1 MKNTAHQT
9 MKSSDKN
16 NDADAKGAE
25 RKPFSERWSEQ
36 QVAKREQKYLRSVGQ
51 AYEALQSGVFDL
63 LSREEVEVLAR
74 ENGYTLGAGDA
85 KIPPLEFVL
94 CCALSSV
101 AEQKRGFASVWRI
114 LAAACGIT
122 VARSAPIQRF
132 GKASAALMQA
142 VFESA
147 VSRLPTPQQEEVTT
161 KLSIFERVLADDG
174 SVLRLSPL
182 LEKLFPATR
191 TNTMKAAAKLHARA
205 DLVNRRIVRV
215 ELTGERES
223 ELAVARRDPVEPG
236 TLYMSDL
243 GYTSYAFFAELKER
257 EADFL
262 FRLKS
267 SANPVVEKIRHGV
280 FAPRRSEGKKLGEM
294 EYCRTH
300 DTFDLDARFPYEAA
314 DGTKQSVTLRVVGVF
329 NKETEVYHCY
339 VTTLSP
345 EEFSPQEIA
354 DLYCLRWVIELLF
367 KLLKSS
373 CHLDHLGTKNPEA
386 LRTFI
391 YASLLMATIL
401 SAMAVTAAR
410 HAGLPPN
417 EISVLMLGH
426 AAPLMAIPLMLL
438 WQGRELTKEEMA
450 SMMMNIV
457 VNCCRQQNRKRA
469 HRKWGR
475 FVRQEE

>member
-1 MKNTAHQT
+1 MKNTASQT
-9 MKSSDKN
+9 MSPASNGADEKN
-16 NDADAKGAE
+16 AK
-25 RKPFSERWSEQ
+25 RKPFSERWSERQ
-36 QVAKREQKYLRSVGQ
+36 ESKRNQTYQRSLRH
-51 AYEALQSGVFDL
+51 AYKELQTGVFDL
-63 LSREEVEVLAR
+63 VSREEVEVLAR
-74 ENGYTLGAGDA
+74 KNGYTLGAGEA

-101 AEQKRGFASVWRI
+101 AEHKRGFASVWRI

-132 GKASAALMQA
+132 GKASAELMQA
-142 VFESA
+142 VFERA
-147 VSRLPTPQQEEVTT
+147 VSRLPTPQQEKVTT
-161 KLSIFERVLADDG
+161 KLSMFERVLADDG

-205 DLVNRRIVRV
+205 DLVNRRILRV
-215 ELTGERES
+215 EVTGERES
-223 ELAVARRDPVEPG
+223 ELAVARQDPVESG

-243 GYTSYAFFAELKER
+243 GYTSYAFFAEIKAG

-262 FRLKS
+262 FRLKKN
-267 SANPVVEKIRHGV
+267 ANPVVEKIRHGV
-280 FAPRRSEGKKLGEM
+280 FAPRRSEGKKLSEM
-294 EYCRTH
+294 EFCRTH
-300 DTFDLDARFPYEAA
+300 DTFDLDARFSYETE
-314 DGTKQSVTLRVVGVF
+314 DDSKKSVTLRVVGVF
-329 NKETEVYHCY
+329 NEETEVYHCY

-345 EEFSPQEIA
+345 KDFSPEEIA

-373 CHLDHLGTKNPEA
+373 CHLDHLDSKNPAA

-410 HAGLPPN
+410 HAGISPN

-426 AAPLMAIPLMLL
+426 AAPLM
-438 WQGRELTKEEMA
+438 G
-450 SMMMNIV
+450 
-457 VNCCRQQNRKRA
+457 
-469 HRKWGR
+469 
-475 FVRQEE
+475 

>member
-1 MKNTAHQT
+1 
-9 MKSSDKN
+9 
-16 NDADAKGAE
+16 
-25 RKPFSERWSEQ
+25 
-36 QVAKREQKYLRSVGQ
+36 V
-51 AYEALQSGVFDL
+51 
-63 LSREEVEVLAR
+63 SREEVEVLAR
-74 ENGYTLGAGDA
+74 KNGYTLGSGKA

-94 CCALSSV
+94 CCAMSSV
-101 AEQKRGFASVWRI
+101 AEHKRGFASVWRI
-114 LAAACGIT
+114 LAAACGIK

-142 VFESA
+142 VFERA
-147 VSRLPTPQQEEVTT
+147 VARLPTPRQDEVTT
-161 KLSIFERVLADDG
+161 KLSMFERVLADDG

-205 DLVNRRIVRV
+205 DLVNRRILRV
-215 ELTGERES
+215 EVTGERES

-243 GYTSYAFFAELKER
+243 GYTSYSYFAEIKER
-257 EADFL
+257 GADLL

-280 FAPRRSEGKKLGEM
+280 FAPKRSEGKQLCDM
-294 EYCRTH
+294 EFCRTY
-300 DTFDLDARFPYEAA
+300 DTFDLDARFPYEAE
-314 DGTKQSVTLRVVGVF
+314 DGSKQSVTLRVVGVF
-329 NKETEVYHCY
+329 NRETEAYHCY

-345 EEFSPQEIA
+345 QDFSPEEIA

-373 CHLDHLGTKNPEA
+373 CHLDHLDTKNPEA

-426 AAPLMAIPLMLL
+426 AASLMAIPLMLL

-450 SMMMNIV
+450 AMMMDV
-457 VNCCRQQNRKRA
+457 VLNCCRQQNRKRA